1 MTMQVTPYKLELEIP
16 TEATEDYGT
25 VDLPYEHVD
34 NLIYHCL
41 NKVRIATTY
50 KTGLLSWLVWFKL
63 ALGPCSTD
71 RSV

>member
-41 NKVRIATTY
+41 NKVRIAD
-50 KTGLLSWLVWFKL
+50 L
-63 ALGPCSTD
+63 
-71 RSV
+71 

>member
-41 NKVRIATTY
+41 NKVRISDQPPIKLVYWAGWC
-50 KTGLLSWLVWFKL
+50 GLS
-63 ALGPCSTD
+63 
-71 RSV
+71 